1 MTKMSWIRS
10 SKGITLLAV
19 LVVAFGAA
27 GVVTAASVSADAPA
41 EAQVGD
47 EITVSATISDVY
59 ETSEEWR
66 LNGTTELRNVTG
78 WEVTKVTPSGDEN
91 TTRFGGSTT
100 FEVPITG
107 AENLDH
113 VEVSITGDVPPI
125 EAFSYDPP
133 QTFAAADFNRV
144 EGNNENDIETIAV
157 HHFTEESKQTR
168 EVIDEASAAVEDG
181 DSEDARQTLENAI
194 GVFDG
199 ESDENFGE
207 ARSLAEDAQS
217 TADSAQQSAQTMQ
230 LVLYGVGALVVIA
243 LLGGGIYYW
252 RSQQDDYDKLR

>member
-1 MTKMSWIRS
+1 MSWIRS

-19 LVVAFGAA
+19 LVFAFAA
-27 GVVTAASVSADAPA
+27 VGVVTAASVSADVPA
-41 EAQVGD
+41 EAQVGE

-59 ETSEEWR
+59 ETSKEWT
-66 LNGTTELRNVTG
+66 LNGTTELDNVTG

-100 FEVPITG
+100 FDVPITG

-113 VEVSITGDVPPI
+113 IEVSITGTVPPV
-125 EAFSYDPP
+125 EQFSYDPP
-133 QTFAAADFNRV
+133 QSFAAADFTRI
-144 EGNNENDIETIAV
+144 EGNNENDIETITV
-157 HHFTEESKQTR
+157 HHYTAESSQTR
-168 EVIDEASAAVEDG
+168 AVIDEASEAVEDA
-181 DSEDARQTLENAI
+181 DSQDARDTLDSAI

-199 ESDENFGE
+199 SGENFGE
-207 ARSLAEDAQS
+207 ARNLAENAKS
-217 TADSAQQSAQTMQ
+217 TAESAKQSAQTTQ

-243 LLGGGIYYW
+243 LLGGGVYYW